1 MVDKKIINQVL
12 SEFGLSQK
20 EIKKFEEEAQQSDI
34 SLENLLINRGVINKE
49 DFYLALSR
57 RLGVPYL
64 DISGYTID
72 KEILSLIPEEACRSL
87 KVFPLFKIGDTL
99 TVVMANP
106 TDIDT
111 IDDLRLKTGLEI
123 SPVLASE
130 EDIKNTIDKYYKSSN
145 QSQIEE
151 ITQIVSE
158 DKNVDI
164 ETGFT
169 DEIKKLEEEAAQE
182 PVVKLVNTIIS
193 YAAKNRASDI
203 HIEPEENILRVR
215 LRIDGVLH
223 TFTEVAKSMHPAVI
237 SRIKILARLNIADK
251 LRPQDGQFQM
261 TVDSKKIDFRVSTFP
276 TFWGECAVLRLLD
289 KSSVIIGLGEL
300 GFSPENLIKF
310 NALIK
315 KPYGIILVTG
325 PTGSGKTTT
334 LYSAL
339 EAIRSEEKNIITLE
353 DPVEYTLPLIR
364 QVQINPKQ
372 GLTFATGLRSVLR
385 QDPDVIMVGEI
396 RDLETAE
403 IAVQAALTGHLVF
416 STLHTNNAATAVTR
430 LVDIGV
436 EPYLIASSLIGVLAQ
451 RLVRKICSA
460 CKEGYQPKPEVLKY
474 LGLEEKMQLFRGK
487 GCEECNNTGYRG
499 RTGVFELLIVDDT
512 IREMILKNRSANE
525 INQIAV
531 SKGMKTMR
539 DDGFEKVK
547 KGITTIEEVL
557 RVTAVF

>member
-1 MVDKKIINQVL
+1 MDKKIINQIL
-12 SEFGLSQK
+12 QEFGFSQK
-20 EIKKFEEEAQQSDI
+20 EIKKFEEEAEHSNI
-34 SLENLLINRGVINKE
+34 SLENLLINRGIVNKE

-64 DISGYTID
+64 DITGYTID
-72 KEILSLIPEEACRSL
+72 KEILSLIPEEACRTL

-99 TVVMANP
+99 TLAMTNP
-106 TDIDT
+106 TDIDV

-123 SPVLASE
+123 TPVLVSE
-130 EDIKNTIDKYYKSSN
+130 EDIKNAINRYYKSVE
-145 QSQIEE
+145 QSSIEE
-151 ITQIVSE
+151 ITQIIGEEEKEATVE
-158 DKNVDI
+158 I
-164 ETGFT
+164 T
-169 DEIKKLEEEAAQE
+169 DELKKLEEEASQE
-182 PVVKLVNTIIS
+182 PVVKFVNTIIS
-193 YAAKNRASDI
+193 YAVKSRASDI

-223 TFTEVAKSMHPAVI
+223 TFTEVAKNMHAAVI

-261 TVDSKKIDFRVSTFP
+261 NVDGKKVDFRVSTFP

-289 KSSVIIGLGEL
+289 RSSVVIGLSEL

-372 GLTFATGLRSVLR
+372 GLTFATGLRAILR

-451 RLVRKICSA
+451 RLVRKICPT
-460 CKEGYQPKPEVLKY
+460 CKESYQPKPEVLKY
-474 LGLEEKMQLFRGK
+474 LGLEEKMHLFRGK

-499 RTGVFELLIVDDT
+499 RTGIFELLIVDDA
-512 IREMILKNRSANE
+512 IREMILKNKSANE
-525 INQIAV
+525 IQQIAV
-531 SKGMKTMR
+531 
-539 DDGFEKVK
+539 
-547 KGITTIEEVL
+547 
-557 RVTAVF
+557 

>member
-1 MVDKKIINQVL
+1 MRDKKIIYQVL
-12 SEFGLSQK
+12 QEFGLSQK
-20 EIKKFEEEAQQSDI
+20 DVKKFEEESQQSNI
-34 SLENLLINRGVINKE
+34 SLEELLINRKIINKE

-64 DISGYTID
+64 DISGYMVD
-72 KEILSLIPEEACRSL
+72 KDVLALIPEEACRSL
-87 KVFPLFKIGDTL
+87 NVFPLFKIGDTL
-99 TVVMANP
+99 TLAMANP
-106 TDIDT
+106 TDVDIIDE
-111 IDDLRLKTGLEI
+111 LRLKTGLEI

-130 EDIKNTIDKYYKSSN
+130 EDIKNAIDKYYKSSS
-145 QSQIEE
+145 QTQIEE
-151 ITQIVSE
+151 ISQIVNE
-158 DKNVDI
+158 EVTTVEI
-164 ETGFT
+164 T
-169 DEIKKLEEEAAQE
+169 DEIKKLEEEASQE
-182 PVVKLVNTIIS
+182 PVVKFVNTVIS
-193 YAAKNRASDI
+193 YAVKNRASDI

-223 TFTEVAKSMHPAVI
+223 TFTEVAKNMHPAII

-261 TVDSKKIDFRVSTFP
+261 TIDSKKVDFRVSTFP

-289 KSSVIIGLGEL
+289 RSSVLIGLGEL

-372 GLTFATGLRSVLR
+372 GLTFATGLRAVLR

-451 RLVRKICSA
+451 RLVRKICPA
-460 CKEGYQPKPEVLKY
+460 CKEGYKPKPEILKY
-474 LGLEEKMQLFRGK
+474 LGLEENIELFKGK
-487 GCEECNNTGYRG
+487 GCEECNNTGYKG
-499 RTGVFELLIVDDT
+499 RTGIFELLIIDDT
-512 IREMILKNRSANE
+512 IREMILKNKSANE
-525 INQIAV
+525 IHQVAV
-531 SKGMKTMR
+531 TKGMKTMR

-557 RVTAVF
+557 RVTAIF

>member
-12 SEFGLSQK
+12 LEFGLSQK

-34 SLENLLINRGVINKE
+34 SLENLLINRGLINKE

-57 RLGVPYL
+57 RLGIPYL
-64 DISGYTID
+64 DIANYTID
-72 KEILSLIPEEACRSL
+72 KEVLSLIPEEACRTL

-106 TDIDT
+106 TDVDT
-111 IDDLRLKTGLEI
+111 IDNLRLKTGLEI

-130 EDIKNTIDKYYKSSN
+130 EDIKNAIDKYYKSVD
-145 QSQIEE
+145 QSPIEE
-151 ITQIVSE
+151 ISQIVSE
-158 DKNVDI
+158 DKSI
-164 ETGFT
+164 EIAEFT
-169 DEIKKLEEEAAQE
+169 EEIKKLEEEASQE
-182 PVVKLVNTIIS
+182 PVVKFVNTIIS
-193 YAAKNRASDI
+193 YAVKNRASDI

-223 TFTEVAKSMHPAVI
+223 TFTEVAKNMHPAVL
-237 SRIKILARLNIADK
+237 SRIKILSRLNIADK

-261 TVDSKKIDFRVSTFP
+261 TVDGKKIDFRVSTFP

-289 KSSVIIGLGEL
+289 KSSIIIGLGEL

-310 NALIK
+310 NTLIK

-364 QVQINPKQ
+364 QIQINPKQ

-436 EPYLIASSLIGVLAQ
+436 EPFLIASSLIGVLAQ

-460 CKEGYQPKPEVLKY
+460 CKESYQPKPELLKY
-474 LGLEEKMQLFRGK
+474 LGLEEKTQLFRGK

-499 RTGVFELLIVDDT
+499 RTGIFELLIVDDT
-512 IREMILKNRSANE
+512 IREMILKNKSATE
-525 INQIAV
+525 IHHVAV

-539 DDGFEKVK
+539 DDGFDKVK
-547 KGITTIEEVL
+547 KGITTVEEVL
-557 RVTAVF
+557 RVTTLF

>member
-1 MVDKKIINQVL
+1 MGDKKIVHQVL
-12 SEFGLSQK
+12 LEFGFSQK
-20 EIKKFEEEAQQSDI
+20 EIKKFEEEAQHSNI
-34 SLENLLINRGVINKE
+34 SLEKLLINRGLINKE

-64 DISGYTID
+64 DISGYTIE

-87 KVFPLFKIGDTL
+87 NVFPLFKIGDTL
-99 TVVMANP
+99 TLAMANP
-106 TDIDT
+106 TDIDV

-123 SPVLASE
+123 TPVLANE
-130 EDIKNTIDKYYKSSN
+130 EDIKDAIDKYYKSIN
-145 QSQIEE
+145 QSNIEE
-151 ITQIVSE
+151 ITQIISE
-158 DKNVDI
+158 EKSI
-164 ETGFT
+164 EAEIT
-169 DEIKKLEEEAAQE
+169 DEIKKLEEEASQE
-182 PVVKLVNTIIS
+182 PVVKFVNTILS
-193 YAAKNRASDI
+193 YAVKNRASDI

-237 SRIKILARLNIADK
+237 SRIKILSRLNIADK

-261 TVDSKKIDFRVSTFP
+261 IIDNKKIDFRVSTFP

-289 KSSVIIGLGEL
+289 KSSIIIGLSEL

-310 NALIK
+310 NTLIK

-364 QVQINPKQ
+364 QIQINPKQ

-451 RLVRKICSA
+451 RLVRKICPA
-460 CKEGYQPKPEVLKY
+460 CKESYQPKPEILKY
-474 LGLEEKMQLFRGK
+474 LGLEEKIQLFRGK

-499 RTGVFELLIVDDT
+499 RTGIFELLIIDDT
-512 IREMILKNRSANE
+512 LREMILKNKSATE
-525 INQIAV
+525 IHQVAV

-539 DDGFEKVK
+539 DDGFDKVK

-557 RVTAVF
+557 RVTTIF